1 MKSAIRSLVVYI
13 LRFLA
18 LLLVVGG
25 GVAVFR
31 ISRAYHPDAGI
42 PLDLFPAVLLHAVRR
57 VLVPVAGLAFVID
70 SVSNRNFTGAS
81 SSLVVLFKVAILLA
95 LIGFGITG
103 LRQATERVPVPH
115 GALALRV
122 REQTLISFHERSIF
136 VSNVDGLHLRGV
148 VIVDPE
154 RDPAMHF
161 VEHATLDP
169 FREQISLPDLQMTF
183 RLSDASDGFL
193 EILSPPAV
201 LEYLSDTLTAFLLQS
216 ERFFDTGL
224 LLYLIHVSGIG
235 AIVFGAGR
243 FARSGTWPLPNFVF
257 GMLIVVLLP
266 AASVLSADLAAHDL
280 TRRVF
285 TPAVEPFFAPVALII
300 IGTLLGLSAWIRNL
314 VHRRDARGD
323 MHA

>member
-1 MKSAIRSLVVYI
+1 MKSAIRSLVLYI

-42 PLDLFPAVLLHAVRR
+42 PLDLFPAVVLHAVRL
-57 VLVPVAGLAFVID
+57 VLVPVTGFAFVID
-70 SVSNRNFTGAS
+70 SVSTRNPAGGS

-95 LIGFGITG
+95 LIGFGSIG
-103 LRQATERVPVPH
+103 LRQATEGVPVPH

-122 REQTLISFHERSIF
+122 RAQTLISFHERSIF
-136 VSNVDGLHLRGV
+136 VSDVDGLHLRGV
-148 VIVDPE
+148 VVFDPE

-169 FREQISLPDLQMTF
+169 FREQISLPDLEMTL

-193 EILSPPAV
+193 EILSLPTV
-201 LEYLSDTLTAFLLQS
+201 LEYLSDSFTALLRQTEQVLDS
-216 ERFFDTGL
+216 GL

-235 AIVFGAGR
+235 LIVFGAGR

-257 GMLIVVLLP
+257 GILIVALLP

-285 TPAVEPFFAPVALII
+285 TPAVEPFFAPVVLVVT
-300 IGTLLGLSAWIRNL
+300 GTLLGLAAWIRNL
-314 VHRRDARGD
+314 VHGRDAGGGI
-323 MHA
+323 HA